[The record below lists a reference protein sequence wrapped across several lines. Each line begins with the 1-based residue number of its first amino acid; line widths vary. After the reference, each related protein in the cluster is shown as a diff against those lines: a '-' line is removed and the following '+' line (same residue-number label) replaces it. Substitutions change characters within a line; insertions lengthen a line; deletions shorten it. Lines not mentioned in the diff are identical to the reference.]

1 MTSFAFKTSG
11 KGLFARL
18 VARVD
23 ASDVLFAFFSYT
35 VGDTLVA
42 RVRPFG
48 LARAH
53 GPCTGSV

>member
-23 ASDVLFAFFSYT
+23 ASDVLFAFFHTPSAILSS
-35 VGDTLVA
+35 LVFA
-42 RVRPFG
+42 LFF
-48 LARAH
+48 
-53 GPCTGSV
+53 